1 MPARSVIFQSK
12 QSAVGVRLSV
22 ICWDYGQRHS
32 SVLPCPFE
40 KAQRQYCLLGGSAP
54 DQQSRGQVGKSRA
67 PKGLKQR
74 AGAHPWQQRR
84 NAPASKP
91 AGNHIG
97 FQSFPNQPSVKESF
111 SAIWPGRRVR
121 GELPSRNHGVKKNA
135 FVFAA
140 CHCALCFGGF

>member
-1 MPARSVIFQSK
+1 MPARSVISQSK

-40 KAQRQYCLLGGSAP
+40 KAQRRHCLLAGSAP

-74 AGAHPWQQRR
+74 AGAALVAAKAQRSSIQAGR
-84 NAPASKP
+84 QSYWLPVVSKP
-91 AGNHIG
+91 AICEG
-97 FQSFPNQPSVKESF
+97 V
-111 SAIWPGRRVR
+111 VR
-121 GELPSRNHGVKKNA
+121 GYLAWEARQR
-135 FVFAA
+135 
-140 CHCALCFGGF
+140 